1 MAQAKVSLNE
11 IMTAVRE
18 LTFDRF
24 IIPAFAVKQ
33 MGAGYFLDIDKTYI
47 PKVADGETVEMKGR
61 LILYKDAEPLAVV
74 NDTINDEEFN
84 EDTEIEDDVIEEGG
98 TDGGETGGDNTEGG
112 DIEGDNTENENPEGD
127 DKEEEVE
134 KEDQDKEIIVSIPFN
149 EHKTLEEVMN
159 ALIEAGIVVAYTP
172 YFKGTEPSNVLIKV
186 TRKELTEDFTTFR
199 RYFFSDEEIKENI
212 CWYYQRVLDINNVEL
227 SDEIVGRLVRPSE
240 RHLAIW
246 VAYYMVQK
254 RRLYE
259 VAAGSIGQSF
269 TDGSDY
275 VGSDLSSATGTTTTT
290 QIGSVF
296 TITEDPTKGYFYEDY
311 NRVGSDNVL
320 GDRYSFWYKLMLY
333 LRDLLET
340 QFGDYSLRK
349 DNVIPGYIS
358 LQREL
363 DFRSYFDSY
372 PFTLS
377 PLSRGILSK
386 TP

>member
-1 MAQAKVSLNE
+1 MAQSKVTLNE

-24 IIPAFAVKQ
+24 IIPAFAIKQ
-33 MGAGYFLDIDKTYI
+33 LGEGYYVNVDKTYL
-47 PKVADGETVEMKGR
+47 PVS
-61 LILYKDAEPLAVV
+61 
-74 NDTINDEEFN
+74 
-84 EDTEIEDDVIEEGG
+84 EDTEETPVEPIVDEDGNTSVPSTGVLLPGKLTIFKKKDLSADL
-98 TDGGETGGDNTEGG
+98 TD
-112 DIEGDNTENENPEGD
+112 EN
-127 DKEEEVE
+127 
-134 KEDQDKEIIVSIPFN
+134 KEIIAEFAFN
-149 EHKTLEEVMN
+149 DYPTLEDLMN
-159 ALIEAGIVVAYTP
+159 AFIAAGIVVAYTP
-172 YFKGTEPSNVLIKV
+172 YFRGTESVYSLIPISN
-186 TRKELTEDFTTFR
+186 KELTEDFTAFR
-199 RYFFSDEEIKENI
+199 RYFFSDEDIKEMI
-212 CWYYQRVLDINNVEL
+212 SWYYFVVLDIKDVEL
-227 SDEIVGRLVRPSE
+227 TDEIVGKLVRPSE
-240 RHLAIW
+240 KHLAIW
-246 VAYYMVQK
+246 VSYYLVDK

-259 VAAGSIGQSF
+259 NAANAIGQTF

-275 VGSDLSSATGTTTTT
+275 TGSSDTTAGTVTTV

-296 TITEDPTKGYFYEDY
+296 NITEDPNTGYFYEDF
-311 NRVGSDNVL
+311 NRVGSDNVW
-320 GDRYSFWYKLMLY
+320 GDRYSFWYRLMLY

-363 DFRSYFDSY
+363 DFRSYYDSY

>member
-1 MAQAKVSLNE
+1 MAQHKVTLNE

-33 MGAGYFLDIDKTYI
+33 MGESFYVDIDRSFV
-47 PKVADGETVEMKGR
+47 PET
-61 LILYKDAEPLAVV
+61 D
-74 NDTINDEEFN
+74 
-84 EDTEIEDDVIEEGG
+84 
-98 TDGGETGGDNTEGG
+98 G
-112 DIEGDNTENENPEGD
+112 DIEGVIKGKLTIYKEANTAETESEGT
-127 DKEEEVE
+127 K
-134 KEDQDKEIIVSIPFN
+134 KEIIVELSFN
-149 EHKTLEEVMN
+149 DYPTLEDIMN
-159 ALIEAGIVVAYTP
+159 ALIEANVIVAYTP
-172 YFKGTEPSNVLIKV
+172 YFRGTESSTVLIQVKG
-186 TRKELTEDFTTFR
+186 KELTEDFIAFR
-199 RYFFSDEEIKENI
+199 RYFFSDEEIEAMI
-212 CWYYQRVLDINNVEL
+212 CWYYWVVLNVKDVEL
-227 SDEIVGRLVRPSE
+227 TDEIVGKLVRPSE
-240 RHLAIW
+240 KHLAIW
-246 VAYYMVQK
+246 VSYYLVDK

-259 VAAGSIGQSF
+259 NAANAIGQTF

-275 VGSDLSSATGTTTTT
+275 TGSSDTTAGTVTTV

-296 TITEDPTKGYFYEDY
+296 NITEDPSTGYLYEDF
-311 NRVGSDNVL
+311 NRVGSDNVW
-320 GDRYSFWYKLMLY
+320 GDRYSFWYRLMLY

-363 DFRSYFDSY
+363 DFRSYYDSF
-372 PFTLS
+372 PFVLS

>member
-1 MAQAKVSLNE
+1 MAQSKVTLNE

-33 MGAGYFLDIDKTYI
+33 MGEGYFVDIDKSFV
-47 PKVADGETVEMKGR
+47 PET
-61 LILYKDAEPLAVV
+61 DS
-74 NDTINDEEFN
+74 
-84 EDTEIEDDVIEEGG
+84 DTEEVLKGKLTIYKEATTSETESEEP
-98 TDGGETGGDNTEGG
+98 T
-112 DIEGDNTENENPEGD
+112 
-127 DKEEEVE
+127 
-134 KEDQDKEIIVSIPFN
+134 KEIIVELSFN
-149 EHKTLEEVMN
+149 DYPTLEDIMN
-159 ALIEAGIVVAYTP
+159 ALIEENVIVAYTP
-172 YFKGTEPSNVLIKV
+172 YFRGTEPSTVLIQVKN
-186 TRKELTEDFTTFR
+186 KELTEDFTAFR
-199 RYFFSDEEIKENI
+199 RYFFSDEEIKAMI
-212 CWYYQRVLDINNVEL
+212 SWYYFVVLDIKDVEL
-227 SDEIVGRLVRPSE
+227 TDEIVGKLVRPSE
-240 RHLAIW
+240 KHLAIW
-246 VAYYMVQK
+246 VSYYLVDK

-259 VAAGSIGQSF
+259 NAANAIGQTF

-275 VGSDLSSATGTTTTT
+275 MGSSDTTAGTVTTV

-296 TITEDPTKGYFYEDY
+296 NITEDPNTGYFYEDF
-311 NRVGSDNVL
+311 NRVGSDNVW
-320 GDRYSFWYKLMLY
+320 GDRYSFWYRLMLY

-363 DFRSYFDSY
+363 DFRSYYDSY